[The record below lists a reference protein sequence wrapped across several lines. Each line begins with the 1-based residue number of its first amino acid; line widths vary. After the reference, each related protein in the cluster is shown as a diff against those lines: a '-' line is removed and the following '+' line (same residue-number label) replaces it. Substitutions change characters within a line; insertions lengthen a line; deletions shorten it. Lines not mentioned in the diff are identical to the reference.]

1 MERRKEVG
9 RLDIE
14 NPKCKWHKT
23 VYLKDGKLMK
33 TIHDGS
39 FTPVEPEPE
48 MLPLYFD
55 NLAINSHVGFVSTL
69 ETAPNFEWSWDRKEW
84 HQWPYTTIDGVHR
97 FDEKLLYSVGERLF
111 IRGNNPNGLGAF
123 VEGQETPSFT
133 NFVIDGSVAAGGNVM
148 SLLDKTMELT
158 EVPDFGF
165 MGLFAVMGEDVEPVL
180 LTPPSMDTITTIGEG
195 GCESMYGGCTS
206 LTSAAA
212 MPAMTT
218 IGEGGCFYMYNGCTS
233 LTSAAA
239 MPAVTTIGKGGCDNM
254 YCDCT
259 SLTSAAAM
267 PAVTTIGEGGCEGM
281 YYGCTSLT
289 SAAAMPAVTTI
300 GDNGCEGMYGGC
312 TFNMSNDG
320 TTLNFAFPTPP
331 VTAGE
336 TTYSTAYDVAQ
347 WMGNTNGFGGDNQ

>member
-14 NPKCKWHKT
+14 NPTCKWHKT
-23 VYLKDGKLMK
+23 VYLEDGKLMK

-69 ETAPNFEWSWDRKEW
+69 ETAPNFEWSWDLKEW

-123 VEGQETPSFT
+123 VEGQEMPNFT
-133 NFVIDGSVAAGGNVM
+133 SFVIDGSVSAGGNIM

-158 EVPDFGF
+158 EVPDYGF
-165 MGLFAVMGEDVEPVL
+165 IALFAIKGEDVEPVL
-180 LTPPSMDTITTIGEG
+180 LTPPSMDSITAIGDFGCNSMFYLCSLLTSAAEMPALNDIGEA
-195 GCESMYGGCTS
+195 GCSGMYEGCTS
-206 LTSAAA
+206 LTTAAD
-212 MPAMTT
+212 MP
-218 IGEGGCFYMYNGCTS
+218 S
-233 LTSAAA
+233 L
-239 MPAVTTIGKGGCDNM
+239 
-254 YCDCT
+254 
-259 SLTSAAAM
+259 
-267 PAVTTIGEGGCEGM
+267 
-281 YYGCTSLT
+281 
-289 SAAAMPAVTTI
+289 TTI
-300 GDNGCEGMYGGC
+300 GDYGCDSMYYEC
-312 TFNMSNDG
+312 IFDMSDDG
-320 TTLNFAFPTPP
+320 ETLNFAFPTPP

-336 TTYSTAYDVAQ
+336 TAFATAYDVAE